1 MNALIKNDGKSN
13 SKFQSNLNS
22 LLSKTVKEDLKM
34 EGDLD
39 FFLSDNVNQENILNE
54 KRKSYGI
61 QNLNPYHTSRIKSQK
76 NFNKYF
82 V

>member
-1 MNALIKNDGKSN
+1 M
-13 SKFQSNLNS
+13 FQSNLNS

-61 QNLNPYHTSRIKSQK
+61 QNLNLYHTSRIKYQK

>member
-1 MNALIKNDGKSN
+1 
-13 SKFQSNLNS
+13 
-22 LLSKTVKEDLKM
+22 M

-61 QNLNPYHTSRIKSQK
+61 QNLNLYHTSRIKYQK